1 MLTLTSLSCFYVK
14 KTLFDGDLVT
24 AVAVVAG
31 SATAAAA
38 DQRQLARDVCEWA
51 VVDKTTRHNNN
62 NVDYDNANNDDDGGR

>member
-1 MLTLTSLSCFYVK
+1 MLSISLAASEAKRSQNRFMLTLTLTSLSCFYVK

-38 DQRQLARDVCEWA
+38 DQRQLARDVCE
-51 VVDKTTRHNNN
+51 
-62 NVDYDNANNDDDGGR
+62 